1 MKKTVC
7 ALSVALLL
15 IICGAVSADGIR
27 RGIDICGQVLIP
39 SLFPFLIFTSYLSEG
54 GFVESAA
61 KILKKPARVLLK
73 SDGEEAAVLFI
84 SMLSGYPSG
93 AAMLG
98 IMHKNGSLSKAR
110 AQTAA
115 YYCCSAGPAFVFTA
129 IGQGILHS
137 RQSAVILLS
146 CHTLAT
152 FITAFTV
159 SRLSPR
165 PISVDL
171 SKRPRK
177 TGGGLVAAVLTAT
190 KSMIN
195 ICAFAAAFSAVSE
208 IVSRLPLNKPVHSAV
223 SCLLEV
229 TGGCVSLSGV
239 SSYLP
244 FYAAAAGFGGISVI
258 LQLNACAPDLD
269 LNPLKLI
276 AVRSLH
282 AAVSFVLCF
291 ALTSISP
298 QSVQTSSVE
307 KSYFFS
313 VTPQLSLA
321 MILLSAVYCAAIL
334 GLQSAKSE

>member
-15 IICGAVSADGIR
+15 IVCGAASADGIR

-39 SLFPFLIFTSYLSEG
+39 SLFPFLIFTSYLSEC

-73 SDGEEAAVLFI
+73 SSGEEAAVLLI

-98 IMHKNGSLSKAR
+98 IMYKNGSMSKDR
-110 AQTAA
+110 AQSAA

-152 FITAFTV
+152 LITAFTV
-159 SRLSPR
+159 SRFSLR
-165 PISVDL
+165 PISVDI

-177 TGGGLVAAVLTAT
+177 TGGGLVAAVLSAT

-195 ICAFAAAFSAVSE
+195 ICAFVAAFSAVSE

-258 LQLNACAPDLD
+258 LQLNACAPDLN

-276 AVRSLH
+276 AVRLIH
-282 AAVSFVLCF
+282 AAASFVLCF
-291 ALTSISP
+291 ALTSIFP

-313 VTPQLSLA
+313 ATPQLSLA
-321 MILLSAVYCAAIL
+321 MILLSVVYCAAIL